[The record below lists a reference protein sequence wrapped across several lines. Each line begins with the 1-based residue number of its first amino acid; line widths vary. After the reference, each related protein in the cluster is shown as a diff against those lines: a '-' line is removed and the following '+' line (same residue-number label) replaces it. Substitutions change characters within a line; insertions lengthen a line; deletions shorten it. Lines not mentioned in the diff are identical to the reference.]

1 MAGNGYYFED
11 IMGDKK
17 CIRRGGGMM
26 HGTRKG
32 GTNYDQTLACCGG
45 F

>member
-11 IMGDKK
+11 IVGDKK
-17 CIRRGGGMM
+17 CIRRGRMM